1 MGIKELN
8 NVGNE
13 VISVGRAELLKQIEE
28 HRSRMV
34 ELALQSSFAN
44 EKVVEISSK
53 LDRLLNTFH
62 QKTEEL

>member
-1 MGIKELN
+1 MG
-8 NVGNE
+8 
-13 VISVGRAELLKQIEE
+13 RTELLEQIEE
-28 HRSRMV
+28 HRNQMV

-62 QKTEEL
+62 QKMHKQ